1 MTLGNIR
8 AFSDRMRG
16 VLELDIAEELGEFF
30 SGEDFGKEKGDILIL
45 RKYRRDNNLSRIPC
59 AGCNNLASI
68 QGGIEG
74 CPYCQGFGYIW
85 DEQVVEGYVYSK
97 KHASFGASFNFA
109 REYSRTFSDKY
120 MVVLEN
126 KHKAYEGDHIYTLNK
141 TSDGKIV
148 MPMKRSYGM
157 IVATA
162 PDIGIVHNKREFTLL
177 IMDIMV
183 KNEYI
188 KTNNES

>member
-8 AFSDRMRG
+8 AFSSRMDDIT
-16 VLELDIAEELGEFF
+16 ELDIAEELSEFF
-30 SGEDFGKEKGDILIL
+30 SGKDFGEKKDNILIL
-45 RKYRRDNNLSRIPC
+45 RNYRRDENLSRVPC
-59 AGCNNLASI
+59 LACNNIASI

-85 DEQVVEGYVYSK
+85 DEKIVEGYVYSK

-126 KHKAYEGDHIYTLNK
+126 KHKAYEGDHIYTLDK
-141 TSDGKIV
+141 TSDGKISI
-148 MPMKRSYGM
+148 PMKRSYGM

-162 PDIGIVHNKREFTLL
+162 PPIGIVKNEKEFTLL

-188 KTNNES
+188 RSNNTH